1 MHEWTGI
8 ELREMG
14 DALERG
20 AADLLG
26 RMLFEFSRLEMA
38 LGLCLVWADNGQAVD
53 ELTLRVEEESFALR
67 VSRLEKLV
75 MKGSADCSQMR
86 TDYVVWIAG
95 ANEIRK
101 KRNDLVHGRWGTDPV
116 RGKVFNVAGLPTS
129 PAQQSTEYSLGDL
142 EGVLTEMK
150 RLQKQLAKLCKRWP
164 L

>member
-14 DALERG
+14 DALERN

-67 VSRLEKLV
+67 VSRLEKLA
-75 MKGSADCSQMR
+75 MKESADCSQMR

-95 ANEIRK
+95 ANKIRK
-101 KRNDLVHGRWGTDPV
+101 KRNDLELIR
-116 RGKVFNVAGLPTS
+116 N
-129 PAQQSTEYSLGDL
+129 
-142 EGVLTEMK
+142 
-150 RLQKQLAKLCKRWP
+150 
-164 L
+164 